1 MKTVKLNVSTTNS
14 SINYNNINE
23 VTNNADNITYRIQV
37 VDDTN
42 NTNAEIGNV
51 NVSVNINV
59 YDTNSEYL
67 EVIENLRS
75 KIKTAFESFNLEI
88 IK

>member
-1 MKTVKLNVSTTNS
+1 MKTIKLNVSTTNS

-37 VDDTN
+37 VDDTD

-51 NVSVNINV
+51 NVSVNINL
-59 YDTNSEYL
+59 YDTNSEYS

-75 KIKTAFESFNLEI
+75 KIKTAFDVFNSEI
-88 IK
+88 IN

>member
-1 MKTVKLNVSTTNS
+1 MKTIKLNVSTTNS

-75 KIKTAFESFNLEI
+75 KIKTAFESFNSEI

>member
-1 MKTVKLNVSTTNS
+1 MKTIKLNVSTTNS

-37 VDDTN
+37 VDDTD

-51 NVSVNINV
+51 NVSVNINL
-59 YDTNSEYL
+59 YDTNSEYS

-75 KIKTAFESFNLEI
+75 KIKTAFDGFNSEI
-88 IK
+88 IN

>member
-1 MKTVKLNVSTTNS
+1 MKTIKLNVSTTNS

-23 VTNNADNITYRIQV
+23 VTNNAENITYRIQV

-75 KIKTAFESFNLEI
+75 KIKTAFESFNSEI